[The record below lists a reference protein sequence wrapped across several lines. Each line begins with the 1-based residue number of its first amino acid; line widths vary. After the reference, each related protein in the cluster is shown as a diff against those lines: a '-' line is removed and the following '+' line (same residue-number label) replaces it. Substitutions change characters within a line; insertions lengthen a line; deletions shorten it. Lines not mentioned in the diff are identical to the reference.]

1 MYFLFGI
8 VVLDIRKG
16 LTRGFIEACK
26 LVVQYTIYGNQ
37 PDDLP
42 LRLAIRQAYVS
53 SPSVSETYQHAA
65 QCITYNAT
73 SSLTLTGSHT

>member
-8 VVLDIRKG
+8 VVLDIRNRIG
-16 LTRGFIEACK
+16 PTRGFIEDCK

-53 SPSVSETYQHAA
+53 SPSVSETY
-65 QCITYNAT
+65 
-73 SSLTLTGSHT
+73 